1 MAVFQAFN
9 AAGVGFNMSST
20 GSSGWTFIGAD
31 PSVTTD
37 LVYDTGAV
45 AGYDVYGS
53 ALVDYFTARYW
64 SDGYTVI
71 VDDLLYENDGY
82 KILSIDDLDLYTT
95 VDELQGYAWYVTLN
109 GGHDTFYGNDYVDII
124 RGGSG
129 NDIVYSYDGDDIV
142 HGDTGADKLYGLWG
156 DDDLYGGAG
165 RDALTGGAGSDYLS
179 GGADSDRLTGDSG
192 KDYFVFDTRPSSKN
206 VDRIVDFRPA
216 DDTIMLDNQVFT
228 RIGRDGWLSS
238 GAFATGSGA
247 RDSSD
252 RIIYHKQSGALLY
265 DADGVGGV
273 AAVKFAQLNSG
284 LTLSKA
290 DFFVL

>member
-82 KILSIDDLDLYTT
+82 KILSISSPSKTSI
-95 VDELQGYAWYVTLN
+95 
-109 GGHDTFYGNDYVDII
+109 FI
-124 RGGSG
+124 RRST
-129 NDIVYSYDGDDIV
+129 S
-142 HGDTGADKLYGLWG
+142 
-156 DDDLYGGAG
+156 
-165 RDALTGGAGSDYLS
+165 
-179 GGADSDRLTGDSG
+179 
-192 KDYFVFDTRPSSKN
+192 
-206 VDRIVDFRPA
+206 FRAMPG
-216 DDTIMLDNQVFT
+216 M
-228 RIGRDGWLSS
+228 
-238 GAFATGSGA
+238 
-247 RDSSD
+247 
-252 RIIYHKQSGALLY
+252 
-265 DADGVGGV
+265 
-273 AAVKFAQLNSG
+273 
-284 LTLSKA
+284 
-290 DFFVL
+290 

>member
-20 GSSGWTFIGAD
+20 GSSGWAFIGAD

-37 LVYDTGAV
+37 LVYDNGAV
-45 AGYDVYGS
+45 AEYDVYGS
-53 ALVDYFTARYW
+53 TLVDYFTARYW

-82 KILSIDDLDLYTT
+82 KILSIEDLDLYTT

-109 GGHDTFYGNDYVDII
+109 GGHD
-124 RGGSG
+124 
-129 NDIVYSYDGDDIV
+129 IV
-142 HGDTGADKLYGLWG
+142 HGNTGADKLYGLWG

-179 GGADSDRLTGDSG
+179 GGADSDRLTGNSG

-228 RIGRDGWLSS
+228 RVGRDGWLSS